1 VGSNETTRL
10 DVRVVAATHRDLRA
24 AVNHRT
30 FRPDLYFRLSV
41 VRITLPPLRDRPE
54 DIPLLVHHFL
64 RRMDA
69 RPEVAAELRRP
80 EFIAGLLRASWPGNV
95 RELRNFVERCVV
107 FQQPMPLDDAD
118 RPAPATFAQARQR
131 AIDDVERRYL
141 AELMERNDGK
151 AAAVAQQAG
160 IGRAHLYRLLRKHRL
175 LGQGR

>member
-1 VGSNETTRL
+1 
-10 DVRVVAATHRDLRA
+10 
-24 AVNHRT
+24 
-30 FRPDLYFRLSV
+30 
-41 VRITLPPLRDRPE
+41 
-54 DIPLLVHHFL
+54 
-64 RRMDA
+64 M
-69 RPEVAAELRRP
+69 
-80 EFIAGLLRASWPGNV
+80 

-160 IGRAHLYRLLRKHRL
+160 IGRAHLYRLLHKHRL